1 MTDYLIRH
9 KAPVFKHD
17 CNMCTFLGHTI
28 GHDFYYCG
36 STRAGAPETYIA
48 RYSSAED
55 AYISGTALLDIDVR
69 INIAKSLHKS

>member
-17 CNMCTFLGHTI
+17 CNECVFLGHTI

-36 STRAGAPETYIA
+36 SEDGTVETYIA
-48 RYSSAED
+48 RYSSEGPSCV
-55 AYISGTALLDIDVR
+55 SGTALLDIDVR
-69 INIAKSLHKS
+69 INIAKSLHKQG